1 MIRNSRL
8 VKPSNEFVIFA
19 EFNVTFKYLILGL
32 HCSWWRWRR
41 IWFCF
46 TWTKFCYKKISNDF
60 ETSQICGQIIGS
72 FWIISSKLSYLLR
85 NGILFPNC
93 SHLLWKKN
101 CSCDWETLLKFE
113 AEDQELAK
121 LLRSLEQYIR
131 TVKGQYNFWN
141 RILF

>member
-46 TWTKFCYKKISNDF
+46 TWTKFCYKKIPNDF

-72 FWIISSKLSYLLR
+72 FWVISGKLSDLQR
-85 NGILFPNC
+85 NVILFQKLVWPSVKTSLKAF
-93 SHLLWKKN
+93 SHQRRAKPFNTLRSKRQILSKKN
-101 CSCDWETLLKFE
+101 MSKIFILQIKFDTE
-113 AEDQELAK
+113 
-121 LLRSLEQYIR
+121 
-131 TVKGQYNFWN
+131 F
-141 RILF
+141 

>member
-1 MIRNSRL
+1 MLTRDSRL
-8 VKPSNEFVIFA
+8 VKPSHEFGIFA

-72 FWIISSKLSYLLR
+72 FWIISGKLSYLLR

-93 SHLLWKKN
+93 SDLLRKKN
-101 CSCDWETLLKFE
+101 VLVIEKHFWSSRLKT
-113 AEDQELAK
+113 K
-121 LLRSLEQYIR
+121 NLLRSLEQYIR
-131 TVKGQYNFWN
+131 TVFWN
-141 RILF
+141 RIFF